1 MCPSCLSISAPSL
14 LVCGTGWPSSNSQG
28 THQLGAAGLG
38 RCVPSGQQHPFL
50 QRRTQSESMD
60 GAPGRAAGTGPFLT
74 SVDAAGTG
82 QTWLGTDSGNLQKFM
97 SPFDRP
103 KMACLL
109 WAWLKLL
116 YTHSSV
122 HPFVPL
128 SIHPTNISTHP
139 LGTRLCSGCWVQ
151 RNRCDV
157 PPLVFVM
164 WFIFYILQLF

>member
-1 MCPSCLSISAPSL
+1 MPLLSVHLRPLPPCLWDWLAQLQLPGDASAGCSGFGEMRAFRAAAPL
-14 LVCGTGWPSSNSQG
+14 PPKEDAVGVYGWSPRQ
-28 THQLGAAGLG
+28 
-38 RCVPSGQQHPFL
+38 
-50 QRRTQSESMD
+50 
-60 GAPGRAAGTGPFLT
+60 AAGTGPFLT